1 MKLRRLLSC
10 ILASAYALCA
20 SAQTYLV
27 DKFTPVEKSKYPAV
41 FRTYTSAD
49 REFEISSQS
58 IGRGFTLQTQSAVV
72 NEPPTQAYAV
82 FDVGGKFEKISFV
95 IGPSY
100 YNRSRNEDAIAT
112 IKADGNIIF
121 DEVIFGW
128 HAPREVVLDISG
140 VKQLR
145 FAIPAGTMECGFGN
159 VRLWKA
165 GESFKPTRFAGV
177 PDRSISIPDDLK
189 PYLAQGPICTIGKAK
204 VENVKNVDV
213 ATSNRHKFTSGMMYA
228 TNQQLIGKF
237 CGYTYFWLQEKYDKL
252 AFVLGVQDSKST
264 QASGWIS
271 IMADGKTIYEKLL
284 KQGDLAEQVV
294 IDIAGV
300 NVLSIHSELRDCAF
314 LGGMNILLGDIKAYR
329 KGDTGMPAPGLMDYS
344 AQELSKLPDVCKMCS
359 SMKPYSYGGV
369 ADIRTA
375 YFSGESSH
383 YTFSMGGEKFT
394 EGFVLATGNTLF
406 GDNIS
411 AYLRFDMG
419 GQYDYISFKAGA
431 LSKNHV
437 IDDDLIRIYADDE
450 LVLETRIYSMLPNQ
464 YFEVPIKKC
473 RILTFAKPGTGKDKQ
488 IYTGIGDLI
497 MYRGEPVQNQLFVHA
512 KPECPE
518 QADLIDLCGKPYFHF
533 VGRYLS
539 DLTNFD
545 FEDCFMDGSTIK
557 RSFKMADGSEVY
569 KGIMLESNKPLGLEN
584 VNLTDVLYM
593 VMLGAGGAIS
603 SSNLSALTGVT
614 AGAGMAGGMAAMRL
628 VSDDGGQASAAA
640 FNIYG
645 EYESLTFT
653 IAVKSVFR
661 DTDIFGASPSERQEK
676 FHVFADQRPVGEFML
691 SDTMKP
697 MTVTVP
703 LNKANHIMFWMD
715 YSGARSSQYVI
726 YDMKLDKKKL
736 PYTQTNLHNEDVSKP
751 GSYKVES
758 ALESAQRE
766 KQEAAKATKEARR
779 NRSRSKEK
787 QPVVW
792 ERPRYCSDESVR
804 TFLND
809 VSTIWEDNEKLKK
822 NYQLEFKISE
832 TWVQALDGSVFKC
845 VSYLDANG
853 RRLNTND
860 LQRELLE
867 AIEVAKNIRINAGI
881 AKIGI
886 PAASMAAA
894 TLPVLE
900 DIVYYTKTI
909 KLGNDALNQCVKEAE
924 TVQKAKEIQL
934 EMLQNYIKTAV
945 NVGVFKST
953 AMVMI
958 LVPSEGEQAPA
969 WMQSL
974 ESYDFH

>member
-1 MKLRRLLSC
+1 
-10 ILASAYALCA
+10 
-20 SAQTYLV
+20 
-27 DKFTPVEKSKYPAV
+27 
-41 FRTYTSAD
+41 
-49 REFEISSQS
+49 
-58 IGRGFTLQTQSAVV
+58 
-72 NEPPTQAYAV
+72 
-82 FDVGGKFEKISFV
+82 
-95 IGPSY
+95 
-100 YNRSRNEDAIAT
+100 
-112 IKADGNIIF
+112 
-121 DEVIFGW
+121 
-128 HAPREVVLDISG
+128 
-140 VKQLR
+140 
-145 FAIPAGTMECGFGN
+145 
-159 VRLWKA
+159 
-165 GESFKPTRFAGV
+165 
-177 PDRSISIPDDLK
+177 
-189 PYLAQGPICTIGKAK
+189 
-204 VENVKNVDV
+204 
-213 ATSNRHKFTSGMMYA
+213 
-228 TNQQLIGKF
+228 
-237 CGYTYFWLQEKYDKL
+237 
-252 AFVLGVQDSKST
+252 
-264 QASGWIS
+264 
-271 IMADGKTIYEKLL
+271 
-284 KQGDLAEQVV
+284 
-294 IDIAGV
+294 
-300 NVLSIHSELRDCAF
+300 
-314 LGGMNILLGDIKAYR
+314 
-329 KGDTGMPAPGLMDYS
+329 
-344 AQELSKLPDVCKMCS
+344 
-359 SMKPYSYGGV
+359 MKPYSYGGV

-431 LSKNHV
+431 LSKNHG

-845 VSYLDANG
+845 VSYLDVNG

-953 AMVMI
+953 ATVMI